1 MSAVTNDIPVRSARD
16 RIIDLLGIGDSYPL
30 TDLNVVTDQLKV
42 AFGGTAKI
50 PIESAQVGVTYQLID
65 PAGKLLG
72 KADGND
78 ETLVIETPRVKENV
92 TYRIS
97 ATKKQLSGSRL
108 PPQAPRLLN
117 QGAPVKAGIDSQL
130 AIEIL
135 HASPLDPAKTNP
147 SDPRIVAYGDSVA
160 VKVKSSQEGVDYSLM
175 VDGNDISEPVT
186 GDLHDIILTTSGPM
200 LEDIVIQVSA
210 SKKFRASENRS
221 TETSP
226 LDAKLYLKVKADP
239 ALTISVEPSPI
250 VDYRQD
256 ATINI
261 ADTQAGVE
269 YQAYMRGIADVDFV
283 RGVAVDGGVEVDGD
297 VVADSDIVKVLV
309 DKQPDVRVRKPA
321 RLERWYTPEGYT
333 PFGEAPLPG
342 TGGNLTITA
351 QALTDDTIVIVQ
363 ASKQHQ
369 VDPDAS
375 ATIVSEIS
383 LDQAAVVLVR
393 PDPEHK
399 LRLRVPVSGAKTG
412 DTMLVLAGQRGVF
425 YYLRRGVRGAKFPR
439 PAYFHKR
446 DAQDDTQNKGL
457 GQLGVEVD
465 FVVAD
470 DPDATR
476 DAAPDLATTFPRPPT
491 LDITPTATNSKL
503 SANAVKAQTAVEA
516 KMAQAAQIAAVPA
529 ISADPAVIDFGGT
542 AKILIPASKPEDQ
555 YHIMLNETPM
565 GSALTGDNTDLT
577 VITDPLDA
585 DAIFEVL
592 VTPIADEGIQVER
605 VVQVSVSVLP
615 DAELSMSAQ
624 ENSVSKNTG
633 TDIVLEGSQEGV
645 NYQLM
650 SGQTA
655 IGSAEPGTGAEIIL
669 PTGPISADTTFSV
682 TATRADDA
690 RLAVVLQAQ
699 ATVMLEPDD

>member
-1 MSAVTNDIPVRSARD
+1 MSTGTNDIPVRSARD

-42 AFGGTAKI
+42 AFGGTARI

-78 ETLVIETPRVKENV
+78 DTLVIETPRVEENV

-97 ATKKQLSGSRL
+97 ATKQQLPGSKL
-108 PPQAPRLLN
+108 PPQAPRYLD
-117 QGAPVKAGIDSQL
+117 QSASVKVGIDSQL

-160 VKVKSSQEGVDYSLM
+160 VKVNSSQEGVEYSLM
-175 VDGNDISEPVT
+175 VDGNDASEPVT

-200 LEDIVIQVSA
+200 HEDVVIEVRA
-210 SKKFRASENRS
+210 TKKFRASENRS
-221 TETSP
+221 TESSP
-226 LDAKLYLKVKADP
+226 LDEKLYLKVKADP

-283 RGVAVDGGVEVDGD
+283 RGVVVDGD

-309 DKQPDVRVRKPA
+309 NKQPDVRVRKPA
-321 RLERWYTPEGYT
+321 RLERWYRPEGYT
-333 PFGEAPLPG
+333 PFGDGPLPG
-342 TGGNLTITA
+342 TGGDLTITA

-363 ASKQHQ
+363 ASKKHQ
-369 VDPDAS
+369 VDADAT
-375 ATIVSEIS
+375 ATITSEIS

-399 LRLRVPVSGAKTG
+399 LRLRVPVTGTKTG
-412 DTMLVLAGQRGVF
+412 DTMLVLAGQPGVF
-425 YYLRRGVRGAKFPR
+425 YYLRRGVRGAKFPL

-470 DPDATR
+470 DPDANR
-476 DAAPDLATTFPRPPT
+476 DTAPDLATTFPRPPT
-491 LDITPTATNSKL
+491 LDITPTETNSKI

-555 YHIMLNETPM
+555 YHVMLDGTLM

-592 VTPIADEGIQVER
+592 VTPIADDGIQVER
-605 VVQVSVSVLP
+605 VVKVSVFVLP
-615 DAELSMSAQ
+615 DAAMSMSAQ
-624 ENSVSKNTG
+624 ENSVSNNIG

-655 IGSAEPGTGAEIIL
+655 IGSAVPGTGAEIIL